1 MIFVKPIATTV
12 ILSFLLT
19 VFAAATIQSRD
30 ILIVRGKRIYT
41 YEMPGLEKAFP
52 DQKVPKFNVISTANY
67 KGYNATWAV
76 MGGQLYLVGLE
87 GLVREEGKMLWDE
100 KVLKG
105 LTFPVKVEQWS
116 GEVKQS
122 NSVSVY
128 DPNTNEMKKFVEQTT
143 IVFKQ
148 GKVIRAE
155 FDKRVPVKKLE

>member
-87 GLVREEGKMLWDE
+87 GLVREEGKMLLD
-100 KVLKG
+100 
-105 LTFPVKVEQWS
+105 
-116 GEVKQS
+116 
-122 NSVSVY
+122 
-128 DPNTNEMKKFVEQTT
+128 
-143 IVFKQ
+143 
-148 GKVIRAE
+148 
-155 FDKRVPVKKLE
+155 